1 VGLFTSPGLGD
12 FRSRI
17 ESNGEWISEADLERC
32 TDLAVEAAGSM
43 DESDPP
49 TEFEVLTAVA
59 LVYFASK
66 DLDFVILETGLGGT
80 ADSTNIVGAPL
91 VSVITDIGLDHTEHL
106 GDTIEKI
113 AAEKAGIIKR
123 GCPVVTS
130 ADEEAARVIK
140 GRADELGALFLRARA
155 ALPGVPV
162 SVSSESL
169 AGTTFSCEICGAR
182 FDDMTI
188 SMPGRH
194 QVNNAVCA
202 LAALGV
208 LAENSSELPAPAD
221 LAGSVR
227 AAFKAAA
234 LPGRFQVVSGVGVPP
249 VILDGAH
256 NPAGAAALSAAVRSF
271 MKGARTLA
279 LTSMMRDKQTEDI
292 LKEIAGFAEGAV
304 FTEASND
311 RAIDAALLAAAWP
324 AASRGKAVE
333 AVIRDPREAYSFA
346 VSLLH
351 AGGYDALVVCGSL
364 YLISDIMDAAAQCG
378 AHPKSSA

>member
-1 VGLFTSPGLGD
+1 
-12 FRSRI
+12 
-17 ESNGEWISEADLERC
+17 
-32 TDLAVEAAGSM
+32 
-43 DESDPP
+43 
-49 TEFEVLTAVA
+49 VLTAVA

-66 DLDFVILETGLGGT
+66 DLDFVVLETGLGGT
-80 ADSTNIVGAPL
+80 ADSTNIVSSPL

-140 GRADELGALFLRARA
+140 GRADELGAPFLRARA

-162 SVSSESL
+162 SISSESL
-169 AGTTFSCEICGAR
+169 AGTVFSCEIRGAR

-208 LAENSSELPAPAD
+208 LAEANPGLPAPAD
-221 LAGSVR
+221 LADRVR
-227 AAFKAAA
+227 AAFKAAV
-234 LPGRFQVVSGVGVPP
+234 LPGRFQVVSGAVAPM

-279 LTSMMRDKQTEDI
+279 LTSMMRDKQTDDI
-292 LKEIAGFAEGAV
+292 LKEIVGFAEGAV

-311 RAIDAALLAAAWP
+311 RVTDAASLAAAWT
-324 AASRGKAVE
+324 AVSRGKAVE
-333 AVIRDPREAYSFA
+333 AVIRDPREAYGFA
-346 VSLLH
+346 VSLLR

-378 AHPKSSA
+378 AHPESSA